1 MPEPLRSLAHFEVLE
16 KLGEGG
22 MGVVYRARDTRLQ
35 RSVALKVLPAEF
47 ARDEG
52 RRQRF
57 LREAR
62 AAAAVSHPGIAT
74 IHDVGEA
81 DGTVF
86 IAMELVEGQTLR
98 AHQEGGPRPLEEVLA
113 HAIQIAEALERA
125 HAAGVVHRDLK
136 PDNVVVQP
144 DGRVKLLDFG
154 LAKMTPLL
162 TGSGSGASDSQSP
175 TAAEMPEVTREGT
188 VLGTAAYMAPEQA
201 RGAEV
206 DPRSDLFSLGVLL
219 HEAVT
224 GTNPFRGPTL
234 ADTLGAIL
242 RDRPAALAAVRP
254 DVPAELSDLVER
266 LLSKP
271 REERPA
277 TARVV
282 REELERARE
291 RLRAP
296 KASSPSTPGTP
307 AAAVTVAP
315 VAALAAPAPDRSIA
329 VLPFANLSSDPD
341 NEFFG
346 DGLAEELITEL
357 SSVKALRVISRVSS
371 FQLKG
376 TDKGMREIGRMLGVR
391 YALTGSARKAGNA
404 IRITA
409 QLVDTTTDAQLWA
422 ERFSGSLDD
431 VFDVQER
438 VSRAIVAALQVTLS
452 SLEDARLA
460 ERPLRDP
467 RAWELY
473 LRAQALVRRYGA
485 PVDRVLALVDQA
497 TAIEGPALPLR
508 ALRCYVKIMQLR
520 AGMRI
525 DEAHLAAAE
534 SEARALL
541 AEAPQSAHGHALLGF
556 IAYER
561 GDLAGAVRGLGAAL
575 ERDGSDA
582 DARFFLGIAL
592 RAAGRQAEALE
603 VGLRFREF
611 DPLSPMAHM
620 LVGSSHWFLG
630 RAADGLPPMERAF
643 ELDPENPIVRWALG
657 YGQALLGNTAAARVQ
672 ADWMR
677 AHVPAMP
684 YATQLVA
691 LVLALE
697 GRHDEALAA
706 LRALG
711 PLAFDAHITFHL
723 SEAFAMAGD
732 VETALDTLE
741 QGIERGFHPDTFI
754 ATLCPFLAP
763 LRGTPA
769 FDRLAARA
777 AARVTAFRV

>member
-1 MPEPLRSLAHFEVLE
+1 VNESLRSLAHFEILD

-22 MGVVYRARDTRLQ
+22 MGVVYRARDQRLH
-35 RSVALKVLPAEF
+35 RTVALKVLPAEF
-47 ARDEG
+47 ARDED

-62 AAAAVSHPGIAT
+62 AAAAVSHPGIAV
-74 IHDVGEA
+74 IHDGWEA
-81 DGTVF
+81 DGTAF
-86 IAMELVEGQTLR
+86 IAMELVEGRTLR
-98 AHQEGGPRPLEEVLA
+98 AHQAGEPRPIEEVLA

-125 HAAGVVHRDLK
+125 HAAGIVHRDLK

-154 LAKMTPLL
+154 LAKWTSPLQAAA
-162 TGSGSGASDSQSP
+162 GRAEDSQSP
-175 TAAEMPEVTREGT
+175 TAIGLPEVTREGT
-188 VLGTAAYMAPEQA
+188 VLGTAAYMSPEQA
-201 RGAEV
+201 RGADV
-206 DPRSDLFSLGVLL
+206 DARSDLFSFGVLL

-234 ADTLGAIL
+234 ADTLGAVL
-242 RDRPAALAAVRP
+242 RDRPAPLSMLRP
-254 DVPAELSDLVER
+254 GVPAELSDLVER
-266 LLSKP
+266 LLSKS

-277 TARVV
+277 SARVV
-282 REELERARE
+282 LEELERARE

-296 KASSPSTPGTP
+296 GALPPASSST
-307 AAAVTVAP
+307 AAVAP
-315 VAALAAPAPDRSIA
+315 LAPSAPPPTDRSIA

-371 FQLKG
+371 FRLKG
-376 TDKGMREIGRMLGVR
+376 TDKGMREIGRALGVR

-508 ALRCYVKIMQLR
+508 ALRCYVNIMQLR
-520 AGMRI
+520 AGLRT

-541 AEAPQSAHGHALLGF
+541 AEAPQAAHGHALLGF

-561 GDLAGAVRGLGAAL
+561 GDLPGAVRGLGAAL
-575 ERDGSDA
+575 ERDASDA

-592 RAAGRQAEALE
+592 SAAGRNAEALE
-603 VGLRFREF
+603 VGLRFREL

-620 LVGSSHWFLG
+620 LVGSAYWFLG
-630 RAADGLPPMERAF
+630 RAADGLASTEHAF
-643 ELDPENPIVRWALG
+643 TLDPENPIVRWALG
-657 YGQALLGNTAAARVQ
+657 YHVALLGRTGAARVQ

-677 AHVPAMP
+677 EHVPAMP
-684 YATQLVA
+684 YTAQLDG

-697 GRHDEALAA
+697 GRRDEALATMQ
-706 LRALG
+706 ALG

-732 VETALDTLE
+732 AATALRTLE
-741 QGIERGFHPDTFI
+741 EGVERGFHPDTFI

-769 FDRLAARA
+769 FERIAARA
-777 AARVTAFRV
+777 AERVAAFRT